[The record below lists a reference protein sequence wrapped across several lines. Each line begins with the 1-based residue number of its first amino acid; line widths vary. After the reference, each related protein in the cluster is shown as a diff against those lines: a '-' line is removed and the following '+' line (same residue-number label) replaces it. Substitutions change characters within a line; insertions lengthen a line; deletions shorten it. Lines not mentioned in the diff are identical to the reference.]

1 MSVTAVTSRRGLLA
15 VAAAAAIPTVLPVKA
30 AHSDDALLAYGRE
43 LDRCVHD
50 YKTTC
55 ARYRP
60 LWNELSS
67 RLQDE
72 FPKSEDGVTF
82 HERIYDEVG
91 LKALDDQGEHPDD
104 IINRS
109 DAPSRAI
116 LAIPAT
122 TLAGLAV
129 KARLAKFGA
138 SHIWDE
144 SDTDADWDHLVLR
157 NLVDAV
163 LELAMTQASGSIS

>member
-15 VAAAAAIPTVLPVKA
+15 VAAAVAIPTVLPAKA
-30 AHSDDALLAYGRE
+30 AHQEDALLAYGRE
-43 LDRCVHD
+43 FDFCIHD

-55 ARYRP
+55 AKYRP
-60 LWNELSS
+60 LWNELNS

-72 FPKSEDGVTF
+72 LHKSEDGVTL

-91 LKALDDQGEHPDD
+91 LKALDEQGEHPDD

-116 LAIPAT
+116 LAT
-122 TLAGLAV
+122 S
-129 KARLAKFGA
+129 GA
-138 SHIWDE
+138 SPTKMLTGI
-144 SDTDADWDHLVLR
+144 
-157 NLVDAV
+157 
-163 LELAMTQASGSIS
+163 I